1 MNKCIECGNECKP
14 FKTGKYPKT
23 CSKECLSVVRARNG
37 TRNNQ
42 FKRGWGSYNEGLINK
57 NAQALT

>member
-1 MNKCIECGNECKP
+1 MKNRDCAICKKETNGNI
-14 FKTGKYPKT
+14 T

-57 NAQALT
+57 NAHR